1 MTPEQVRE
9 VVKMTIEE
17 LTASK
22 LLNVEKINYE
32 GVLNYVEEKLNSFFH
47 LNINIKSLSYA
58 LNHLSDDQYIDI
70 IFLQYRDNRT
80 LEWIAEYMDKDVR
93 TILRNKKRLIIKIYE
108 LLEDFNK

>member
-17 LTASK
+17 LTNCK
-22 LLNVEKINYE
+22 LLKINEINYE
-32 GVLNYVEEKLNSFFH
+32 GILNYVEEKLNSFFL
-47 LNINIKSLSYA
+47 LNTNIKCLSYA
-58 LNHLSDDQYIDI
+58 INQLSDDPYIDI

-108 LLEDFNK
+108 LMEE